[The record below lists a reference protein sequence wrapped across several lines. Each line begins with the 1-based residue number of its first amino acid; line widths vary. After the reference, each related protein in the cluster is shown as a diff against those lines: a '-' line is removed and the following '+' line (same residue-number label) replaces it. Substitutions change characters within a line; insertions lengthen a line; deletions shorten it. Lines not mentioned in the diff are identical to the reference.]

1 MSVRLSSRRTPRGTN
16 AATLRACAFVFMTV
30 GVIGRSILQNVFL
43 GVNSLTGQEM
53 LALLETDPAAMAILT
68 AALLCKLVESCAAPL
83 LAFLLVEG
91 FLRTSSFEKYLI
103 RIGVLALVTELPYN
117 LAINGKLLHMGSRN
131 PVFALFLGLVMLY
144 FFNRYAGKGV
154 KNIAVKVLVFVSA
167 FLWCRMLNIEHG
179 DCLVILVAVLWYVRE
194 KSNFRAVFA
203 FGGAMLCTLFDMFY
217 IGSCMSCIMLHRY
230 NGERGEQN
238 VVFNYAF
245 YPALLLIVGVLGNFL
260 V

>member
-16 AATLRACAFVFMTV
+16 AATLRACAFVFLTV
-30 GVIGRSILQNVFL
+30 GVIGRGILQNVFL

-53 LALLETDPAAMAILT
+53 LALLETDPVAMAILT

-91 FLRTSSFEKYLI
+91 FRRTSDFEKYLI

-117 LAINGKLLHMGSRN
+117 LAMNGKLLHFGSRN

-144 FFNRYAGKGV
+144 FFNRYAGKSL
-154 KNIAVKVLVFVSA
+154 KSIAVKVLFFVCA

-203 FGGAMLCTLFDMFY
+203 FAGAMLCTMFDMFY

-230 NGERGEQN
+230 NAERGDQN
-238 VVFNYAF
+238 RKFNYAY
-245 YPALLLIVGVLGNFL
+245 YPVLLLIVGIAAKYIG
-260 V
+260 